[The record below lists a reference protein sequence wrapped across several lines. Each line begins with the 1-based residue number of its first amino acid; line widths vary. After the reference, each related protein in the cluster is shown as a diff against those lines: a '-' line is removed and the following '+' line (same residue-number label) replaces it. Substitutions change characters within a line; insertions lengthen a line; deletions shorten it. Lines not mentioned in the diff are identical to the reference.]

1 MSCNNYYRAKLILE
15 SNKKRWLKVNENLTD
30 CSGVYILTRKDE
42 NGINYFY
49 VGQAKHI
56 LTRLAQHLMQYQHID
71 ISLKKHKLY
80 DKVKTPYGWK
90 VEYIMATE
98 DKLDELEQKEIKH
111 YLGLGYQTRNKT
123 LGSQGKG
130 KVGINDDQTTKG
142 YRDGLKQGYKNC
154 LKDIREYFDKY
165 LEVRTQPRKEAYK
178 KAKKGE
184 LPRLKEIY
192 IKKFN
197 EFKELLWGEEEK

>member
-15 SNKKRWLKVNENLTD
+15 SNKKRWLKVNENLTEA
-30 CSGVYILTRKDE
+30 SGVYILTRKDE

-80 DKVKTPYGWK
+80 DKVKNPYGWK
-90 VEYIMATE
+90 VEYLLVEE
-98 DKLDELEQKEIKH
+98 DKLDEVEQQEIKH

-165 LEVRTQPRKEAYK
+165 FDFHYK
-178 KAKKGE
+178 GDYEKKNGDI
-184 LPRLKEIY
+184 KEIY
-192 IKKFN
+192 IRKAN
-197 EFKELLWGEEEK
+197 EIRDLLWGEEEK

>member
-15 SNKKRWLKVNENLTD
+15 SNKKKWLKLNPNLTE

-90 VEYIMATE
+90 VEYLMVEE
-98 DKLDELEQKEIKH
+98 DKLDEVEQQEIKH

-165 LEVRTQPRKEAYK
+165 LDYTTKSNKECYK
-178 KAKKGE
+178 KDKT
-184 LPRLKEIY
+184 LKEIY

-197 EFKELLWGEEEK
+197 ELKELLREEEENE

>member
-1 MSCNNYYRAKLILE
+1 MGCNNYYRAKLILE
-15 SNKKRWLKVNENLTD
+15 SNKKRWLKVNPNLTE

-42 NGINYFY
+42 NDIRYFY

-80 DKVKTPYGWK
+80 SEKNPYGWK
-90 VEYIMATE
+90 VEYLMVE
-98 DKLDELEQKEIKH
+98 EEKLDEIEQREIKH

-130 KVGINDDQTTKG
+130 KVGINDEQTTKG

-165 LEVRTQPRKEAYK
+165 LTFSTRQDYECYK
-178 KAKKGE
+178 KDGT
-184 LPRLKEIY
+184 LKEIY
-192 IKKFN
+192 TRKFG
-197 EFKELLWGEEEK
+197 EFEKLLYGEENE